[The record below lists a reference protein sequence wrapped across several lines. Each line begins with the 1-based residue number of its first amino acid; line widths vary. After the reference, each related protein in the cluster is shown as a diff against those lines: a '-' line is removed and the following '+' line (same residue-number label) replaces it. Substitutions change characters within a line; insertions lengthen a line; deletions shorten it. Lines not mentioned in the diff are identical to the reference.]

1 MSKLKTIAVND
12 TILHYSDAGPLSDLN
27 GRSGP
32 TFLFVHGAAASCN
45 HVAFLRDHLIRDFR
59 VISFSQRF
67 HLPNHPNPSGVYGA
81 DTHARDLVAF
91 MEALE
96 LKNVILL
103 GHSYGGLVAASAAI
117 LAPHLIKHLFL
128 AEATLPSLVNNNP
141 IYQEIINIRINAFEN
156 IKAAFESGDP
166 ALAVKT
172 LLDYAIG
179 GKGFNTLPEEIKK
192 DMIANAGSLF
202 HLVYQQ
208 STATIASAEA
218 LKKLLM
224 PVTILLGEK
233 CTPMYQAVAEEL
245 KKILPTAE
253 QKIFTGVAHDLIFE
267 AAEDCAFEIK
277 NAI

>member
-1 MSKLKTIAVND
+1 MSKLKTIAVKD
-12 TILHYSDAGPLSDLN
+12 TILHYADAGQ
-27 GRSGP
+27 GH

-45 HVAFLRDHLIRDFR
+45 HVAFLRDYLIRDFR
-59 VISFSQRF
+59 VISYSQRF
-67 HLPNHPNPSGVYGA
+67 HLPNHPNPSGQYGA
-81 DTHARDLVAF
+81 DMHARDLVAF

-96 LKNVILL
+96 LKDVILL

-128 AEATLPSLVNNNP
+128 AEATLPSLVNDNP
-141 IYQEIINIRINAFEN
+141 VYQEIINIRVNAFN
-156 IKAAFESGDP
+156 HIKAAFESGDS
-166 ALAVKT
+166 AQAVKT

-192 DMIANAGSLF
+192 DMIANASSLY

-208 STATIASAEA
+208 APPTIASAEA
-218 LKKLLM
+218 LKKLTM
-224 PVTILLGEK
+224 PITMLLGEK

-245 KKILPTAE
+245 KKILPTV
-253 QKIFTGVAHDLIFE
+253 QHKIMAGVAHDLIFE
-267 AAEDCAFEIK
+267 AAEDCAMEIK

>member
-1 MSKLKTIAVND
+1 MSRLKTIAVND

-27 GRSGP
+27 GRSAP

-96 LKNVILL
+96 LKEVILL

-128 AEATLPSLVNNNP
+128 AEATLPSLVNDNP
-141 IYQEIINIRINAFEN
+141 IYQEIINIRIHAFEN

-166 ALAVKT
+166 ALAVKL

-208 STATIASAEA
+208 APPTIASAEA
-218 LKKLLM
+218 LKNLSM
-224 PVTILLGEK
+224 PVTLLLGEK
-233 CTPMYQAVAEEL
+233 CTSMYKAVAEEL
-245 KKILPTAE
+245 QKTLPTAQ
-253 QKIFTGVAHDLIFE
+253 QKIFGGVAHDLIFE

-277 NAI
+277 ITI